1 MEDIN
6 MAAVLVFRDINMAV
20 VTSRVNTQLVETCP
34 GWHLIRCTQN
44 YISVMKCPLT
54 FLVSPHFRLFQVFWL
69 AKYILTILKLNS
81 HEWLGDKKKKL
92 FVVNCSRC
100 PHTFA
105 KQVISCL

>member
-1 MEDIN
+1 
-6 MAAVLVFRDINMAV
+6 MAAVLVLRDINMAV

-34 GWHLIRCTQN
+34 GLHLIRCTQN
-44 YISVMKCPLT
+44 YVSVMKCFFP
-54 FLVSPHFRLFQVFWL
+54 FLVLPHFRLFFWF
-69 AKYILTILKLNS
+69 AKYVLTILKLNS
-81 HEWLGDKKKKL
+81 YEWLGDKKKKL